1 MSAGSSSMRHASEY
15 GLNASRS
22 AHSAFARPDLPL
34 SEPGMRNMR
43 WTSAV
48 TALSMRAPIDRE
60 ASSRRAWYAA
70 YPAWATA
77 AADFA
82 RADFGPRMCLA
93 TRPLQPSSS
102 WPGRSSRPGL
112 EFRLN
117 PYESALAP
125 LNMR

>member
-1 MSAGSSSMRHASEY
+1 MRHASAY
-15 GLNASRS
+15 GLKASRS

-43 WTSAV
+43 CTSAV
-48 TALSMRAPIDRE
+48 TALSMRAPSACDA
-60 ASSRRAWYAA
+60 ASSRAWYAA

-77 AADFA
+77 AAALA
-82 RADFGPRMCLA
+82 RADFGPRTWLA
-93 TRPLQPSSS
+93 TRPLQPASP
-102 WPGRSSRPGL
+102 WPGRSSRPGI
-112 EFRLN
+112 EPRLN